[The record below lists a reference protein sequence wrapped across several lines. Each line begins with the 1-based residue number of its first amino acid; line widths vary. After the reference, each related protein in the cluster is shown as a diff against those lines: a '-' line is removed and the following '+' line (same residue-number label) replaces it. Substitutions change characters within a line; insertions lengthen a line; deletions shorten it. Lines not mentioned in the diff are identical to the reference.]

1 MIAVQGGATAE
12 SGNLRVRVAASG
24 ATLTATIDGASSVVE
39 ALRNL
44 RSIAPIARSIVP
56 MLVRAGLTLEV
67 VVGGVRVA
75 RAGADVD
82 SNPVARLLRVGNIKI
97 GR

>member
-1 MIAVQGGATAE
+1 VIAVEGDATAE
-12 SGNLRVRVAASG
+12 SGNIRIRVAAAG

-39 ALRNL
+39 ALRNV
-44 RSIAPIARSIVP
+44 RSIAPIARTMVP
-56 MLVRAGLTLEV
+56 VLVRAGLTLDV

-75 RAGADVD
+75 RAGAEVS
-82 SNPVARLLRVGNIKI
+82 SNPVARRLHVGNIKI